1 VTGTGDGGHRRGRWS
16 GGMLGGMD
24 DNGVITVRDLRRRYG
39 GTGGRGFDA
48 VRGVTFSV
56 GGGAF
61 KALLGTNGAGKTSA
75 MEVLEGLAP
84 AARGA
89 VRVLGCDPCRER
101 ALVRRR
107 IGIMLQEGGFP
118 PDLTV
123 AETGRMWAG
132 TLSAPR
138 PVAEA
143 LGLVSLGHRA
153 GVAVRSLSGGERRR
167 LDLAMAILGRPE
179 VLFLDEPT
187 TGLDP
192 ESRRR
197 TWLLIRELLGAGT
210 TVVLTTHY
218 LEEAEELA
226 DRLAIMH
233 QGRIVRAGTP
243 AEVAASQPARI
254 SFKLPGDAREP
265 APALAG
271 TRASVMLETAD
282 LQRTLTAL
290 LEWAKSRDLVLG
302 ALDARP
308 TSLEQAFLAMAA
320 PSGNRAFLGR
330 AVRYLVGEAGVRQF
344 LDIGTGLPAA
354 NNTHEVAQ
362 GAAPQCRVVYVDND
376 PVVLSHAK
384 ALLASGPEGATAY
397 VDADLRDPEAIL
409 AAAAEV
415 LDFSRPVA
423 VMLMA
428 ILQHISDQDDP
439 YAIVA

>member
-1 VTGTGDGGHRRGRWS
+1 LSWAAWADVTGTGDGGHRRGRWS

-39 GTGGRGFDA
+39 GPGGRGFDA

-56 GGGAF
+56 RRGELF
-61 KALLGTNGAGKTSA
+61 ALLGTNGAGKTSA

-101 ALVRRR
+101 ARLRRR
-107 IGIMLQEGGFP
+107 MGIMLQEGGFA

-123 AETGRMWAG
+123 AQTGRMWAG

-192 ESRRR
+192 QSRRR

-233 QGRIVRAGTP
+233 QGRIVRTGTP
-243 AEVAASQPARI
+243 AQVAASQPARI
-254 SFKLPGDAREP
+254 CFELPEDSREP
-265 APALAG
+265 VPDIAG
-271 TRASVMLETAD
+271 TRASVTGRTVLLQTAD
-282 LQRTLTAL
+282 LQPALTAL
-290 LEWAKSRDLVLG
+290 LGWANSRDLVLG

-308 TSLEQAFLAMAA
+308 ASLAEAFHAVAA
-320 PSGNRAFLGR
+320 SPGSPAEDGNAKD
-330 AVRYLVGEAGVRQF
+330 V
-344 LDIGTGLPAA
+344 AA
-354 NNTHEVAQ
+354 
-362 GAAPQCRVVYVDND
+362 
-376 PVVLSHAK
+376 
-384 ALLASGPEGATAY
+384 
-397 VDADLRDPEAIL
+397 
-409 AAAAEV
+409 
-415 LDFSRPVA
+415 
-423 VMLMA
+423 
-428 ILQHISDQDDP
+428 
-439 YAIVA
+439 

>member
-1 VTGTGDGGHRRGRWS
+1 
-16 GGMLGGMD
+16 
-24 DNGVITVRDLRRRYG
+24 
-39 GTGGRGFDA
+39 
-48 VRGVTFSV
+48 
-56 GGGAF
+56 
-61 KALLGTNGAGKTSA
+61 
-75 MEVLEGLAP
+75 
-84 AARGA
+84 
-89 VRVLGCDPCRER
+89 
-101 ALVRRR
+101 
-107 IGIMLQEGGFP
+107 MLQEGGFA

-233 QGRIVRAGTP
+233 QGRIVRTGTP

-254 SFKLPGDAREP
+254 SFELPEDSREP
-265 APALAG
+265 VPDIAG
-271 TRASVMLETAD
+271 TRASVTGRTVLLQTAD
-282 LQRTLTAL
+282 LQPALTAL
-290 LEWAKSRDLVLG
+290 LGWANSRDLVLG

-308 TSLEQAFLAMAA
+308 ASLAEAFHAVAASARQTTTTQRTWRHERRDSDSEQFEAVLA
-320 PSGNRAFLGR
+320 PGR
-330 AVRYLVGEAGVRQF
+330 GPGQGGGDTA
-344 LDIGTGLPAA
+344 
-354 NNTHEVAQ
+354 VAQ
-362 GAAPQCRVVYVDND
+362 SPRAAERRHPARR
-376 PVVLSHAK
+376 PGRL
-384 ALLASGPEGATAY
+384 
-397 VDADLRDPEAIL
+397 
-409 AAAAEV
+409 AEV
-415 LDFSRPVA
+415 LRWSWRQRGP
-423 VMLMA
+423 
-428 ILQHISDQDDP
+428 
-439 YAIVA
+439 

>member
-1 VTGTGDGGHRRGRWS
+1 MRRGE
-16 GGMLGGMD
+16 L
-24 DNGVITVRDLRRRYG
+24 
-39 GTGGRGFDA
+39 F
-48 VRGVTFSV
+48 
-56 GGGAF
+56 
-61 KALLGTNGAGKTSA
+61 ALPGTNGAGKTSA

-84 AARGA
+84 PARGA

-107 IGIMLQEGGFP
+107 MGIMLQEGGFA

-132 TLSAPR
+132 TLRAPR

-179 VLFLDEPT
+179 VLFLDEPA

-197 TWLLIRELLGAGT
+197 TWLLVRELLGAGT

-233 QGRIVRAGTP
+233 QGRIVRTGTP
-243 AEVAASQPARI
+243 AQVAASQPARI
-254 SFKLPGDAREP
+254 RFELPGDSREP
-265 APALAG
+265 VPDIAG
-271 TRASVMLETAD
+271 TRASVTGRTVLLQTAD
-282 LQRTLTAL
+282 LQPTLTAL
-290 LEWAKSRDLVLG
+290 LGWANSRDLVLG

-308 TSLEQAFLAMAA
+308 ASLAEALPRGGCLSRQSSRRRQRKGRGGMSAGTVTASSPGQSSHRVAALARAE
-320 PSGNRAFLGR
+320 GILLWRNRLALLN
-330 AVRYLVGEAGVRQF
+330 AV
-344 LDIGTGLPAA
+344 ILPAA
-354 NNTHEVAQ
+354 VPAGDAARATAMGRG
-362 GAAPQCRVVYVDND
+362 GAA
-376 PVVLSHAK
+376 A
-384 ALLASGPEGATAY
+384 
-397 VDADLRDPEAIL
+397 DAGGGTDAARSDGSRRRRSPPRAGRDLRRGRHPGAR
-409 AAAAEV
+409 AHR
-415 LDFSRPVA
+415 LDRGGRVGGTTLVPLGTTALSKRDR
-423 VMLMA
+423 LEG
-428 ILQHISDQDDP
+428 
-439 YAIVA
+439 